1 MKRFIQD
8 MLRSV
13 NSYNI
18 PSYVNNSGPYEIP
31 GHAIIQL
38 MSAIQYEP
46 DPRFPQVREYR
57 AREV

>member
-31 GHAIIQL
+31 GHAVIQF
-38 MSAIQYEP
+38 MAAIEYTP
-46 DPRFPQVREYR
+46 DPRFPQVRELV